1 MRPIVV
7 EQSRRNNWV
16 QISNWPVTIL
26 TTPTLVQPPIGRNWK
41 PSKKCRGGA
50 EVISRALEYGVTYI
64 FTAHKTSLRPAGSA
78 IFLIGW
84 RCFWRPVLCVVRFEV
99 VARGGSGK
107 RMNYMPGTASLIED
121 IDKKHL
127 VLLRDGRTLIG
138 YLRSIDQFANLVLHQ
153 TVERIHVGKKYGD
166 IPRGIFVV
174 RGENVVL
181 LGEIDLEKES
191 DTPLLQVSIEEILED
206 QRVEQQSKNEAE
218 KLKVQALKERGLS
231 IPRADT
237 LDEY

>member
-138 YLRSIDQFANLVLHQ
+138 YLRSIDQFGPG
-153 TVERIHVGKKYGD
+153 ERK
-166 IPRGIFVV
+166 
-174 RGENVVL
+174 
-181 LGEIDLEKES
+181 
-191 DTPLLQVSIEEILED
+191 
-206 QRVEQQSKNEAE
+206 
-218 KLKVQALKERGLS
+218 
-231 IPRADT
+231 
-237 LDEY
+237 